1 MKLRE
6 LLHAIPVL
14 DLWGDHDIEISS
26 LTFDSRKVEEGSLF
40 IAVRGERVDGH
51 DFVEE
56 VIQKGSVAVIV
67 GEMPKNKEKGIT
79 YVCVHD
85 TVYALGVAAANYY
98 GNPSR
103 KLKLVG
109 ITGTNGKT
117 TTATLLY
124 QLFNKLDY
132 SAGLISTIENRVGD
146 EIYPAKYTTPDPIAL
161 NSLLHEMVE
170 KGCDYCF
177 MEVSSHAVVQQRIAG
192 LQFAGGVFTNI
203 SHDHL
208 DFHETFDK
216 YIKAKK
222 SFFDNLDR
230 NAFALS
236 NVDDKNGRVMLQNT
250 FAHSKTYALK
260 SMADFRL
267 KVIES
272 HFDGT
277 LIQVD
282 ESEDVWV
289 RLVGTFNAYN
299 LLAVYGV
306 AILLEQ
312 ETKKVL
318 TALSDLGAAEGR
330 FEIIVSKKGTIG
342 IVDYAHTPDAL
353 KNVLKTIQGLK
364 KIGQKVITVVG
375 CGGDRDKTKRPEMA
389 DVACRLSDSVIL
401 TSDNP
406 RTEDP
411 KEIVR
416 DMEKGI
422 PAEMKR
428 KVFTILDR
436 EEAIKAA
443 CHIAQENDVVL
454 VAGKG
459 HESYQEINGERFPFD
474 DMEILSKQ
482 FNS

>member
-26 LTFDSRKVEEGSLF
+26 LTFDSRRAEEGSLF
-40 IAVRGERVDGH
+40 IAVRGERADGH
-51 DFVEE
+51 NFIED

-67 GEMPKNKEKGIT
+67 DEMPENRTKGIT

-85 TVYALGVAAANYY
+85 TAYALGVAAANYY
-98 GNPSR
+98 DNPSR

-132 SAGLISTIENRVGD
+132 SAGLISTIENRVGA
-146 EIYPAKYTTPDPIAL
+146 EVYPAKYTTPDPIVL
-161 NSLLHEMVE
+161 NSLLREMVE
-170 KGCDYCF
+170 EGCDYCF

-267 KVIES
+267 KVVES

-277 LIQVD
+277 LVQVD

-330 FEIIVSKKGTIG
+330 FEIIVSEKGTIG

-353 KNVLKTIQGLK
+353 KNVLKTIQSLK

-389 DVACRLSDSVIL
+389 EVACRLSDSVIL

-411 KEIVR
+411 KQIVL
-416 DMEKGI
+416 DMEKGV
-422 PAEMKR
+422 PSEMKR

-443 CHIAQENDVVL
+443 CHIAQGNDVVL

-459 HESYQEINGERFPFD
+459 HETYQEINGERFPFD